1 MSCNAVPRLGF
12 IRLLAASLMVL
23 IATPAAAEPEE
34 IQIYMDE
41 MNAPGDVGL
50 DTHVNYA
57 ATGTWS
63 PDYPG
68 QQSSLHRL
76 RITPEFS
83 YGLTSRLEAGLYLP
97 LATVDAQGRLGV
109 YGIKGRLKYLV
120 AGDAAGRWWYGANL
134 EIGHVARALD
144 INPWNAELKG
154 IVGTRR
160 GRWTLAANVNLD
172 AVVSGPVHA
181 PVSVDVDSRIAY
193 AVTRKLTLGLES
205 YNGMGDLK
213 ALGHLGQSEQTL
225 FLTMDHPIGRWDLN
239 LGIGRGYAANPDR
252 LIVKAII
259 GVPIDRL
266 FAGRRS

>member
-1 MSCNAVPRLGF
+1 MPRTGLV
-12 IRLLAASLMVL
+12 RWVALSMMAL
-23 IATPAAAEPEE
+23 IAAPASAEPEE
-34 IQIYMDE
+34 IQVYMDE

-57 ATGTWS
+57 ASGTWR

-120 AGDAAGRWWYGANL
+120 AGDAARSWWYGANL
-134 EIGHVARALD
+134 EVGHVARALD
-144 INPWNAELKG
+144 INPWNAELKA
-154 IVGTRR
+154 IVGLRR
-160 GRWTLAANVNLD
+160 GRLTLAANVNFD
-172 AVVSGPVHA
+172 AVVSGPAHT

-193 AVTRKLTLGLES
+193 AVTRKLTLGIES
-205 YNGMGDLK
+205 YNGVGDLK

-266 FAGRRS
+266 FAHRRS